1 MTIPGLWSGE
11 ALSSMS
17 PSHWVHDLTTNAA
30 SQGLYYLGVNELE
43 ENMHISA
50 TKTDGSPHS
59 K

>member
-11 ALSSMS
+11 ALPSMS
-17 PSHWVHDLTTNAA
+17 PSHWAHDPTTNAA
-30 SQGLYYLGVNELE
+30 SQGHYYLGVNELE

-50 TKTDGSPHS
+50 AETDESPHS